1 MRIQK
6 ITTGELRTMKDRE
19 GLVLQG
25 CGGDLREWVD
35 GINQLLT
42 DYGVFSDGARF
53 EHALTF
59 SHRGLT
65 CLLFPFEDVRLDA
78 GKLAVWRLATHSDF
92 GSTWLSDFVPNQLGG
107 FLGEEQPRKPQ
118 CPLIGE
124 DGNIF
129 HLVGV
134 ACRTLRENDLK
145 EQAKELQSRV
155 FSSGS
160 YPEAL
165 GIIGEYVEI
174 TDAEGMGED
183 RDMELQL

>member
-1 MRIQK
+1 MRIQE
-6 ITTGELRTMKDRE
+6 ITTGELRRMNDCE

-65 CLLFPFEDVRLDA
+65 CLLFPFEDVRLDV

-107 FLGEEQPRKPQ
+107 FLGEQQPGKPK
-118 CPLIGE
+118 CPLMGE

-134 ACRTLRENDLK
+134 ACRTLRENNL
-145 EQAKELQSRV
+145 EERAKELQSRV
-155 FSSGS
+155 FSSGN

-174 TDAEGMGED
+174 TDAEGMGEE
-183 RDMELQL
+183 RNMEFQL

>member
-1 MRIQK
+1 MR
-6 ITTGELRTMKDRE
+6 ESWLS
-19 GLVLQG
+19 
-25 CGGDLREWVD
+25 GGWRH
-35 GINQLLT
+35 I
-42 DYGVFSDGARF
+42 RI
-53 EHALTF
+53 
-59 SHRGLT
+59 
-65 CLLFPFEDVRLDA
+65 
-78 GKLAVWRLATHSDF
+78 LA
-92 GSTWLSDFVPNQLGG
+92 STWLSDFVPQPTGR
-107 FLGEEQPRKPQ
+107 FPGEEQPRKPQ

-165 GIIGEYVEI
+165 GIIGGSMWRSQ
-174 TDAEGMGED
+174 TRKGWG
-183 RDMELQL
+183 RP

>member
-1 MRIQK
+1 M
-6 ITTGELRTMKDRE
+6 
-19 GLVLQG
+19 
-25 CGGDLREWVD
+25 
-35 GINQLLT
+35 
-42 DYGVFSDGARF
+42 
-53 EHALTF
+53 
-59 SHRGLT
+59 
-65 CLLFPFEDVRLDA
+65 
-78 GKLAVWRLATHSDF
+78 
-92 GSTWLSDFVPNQLGG
+92 SDFVPNQLGG

>member
-1 MRIQK
+1 M
-6 ITTGELRTMKDRE
+6 
-19 GLVLQG
+19 
-25 CGGDLREWVD
+25 
-35 GINQLLT
+35 
-42 DYGVFSDGARF
+42 
-53 EHALTF
+53 
-59 SHRGLT
+59 
-65 CLLFPFEDVRLDA
+65 
-78 GKLAVWRLATHSDF
+78 
-92 GSTWLSDFVPNQLGG
+92 
-107 FLGEEQPRKPQ
+107 
-118 CPLIGE
+118 
-124 DGNIF
+124 
-129 HLVGV
+129 

>member
-6 ITTGELRTMKDRE
+6 ITTGELRTMNDRE

-78 GKLAVWRLATHSDF
+78 GKLAAGDTF
-92 GSTWLSDFVPNQLGG
+92 GFWQ
-107 FLGEEQPRKPQ
+107 
-118 CPLIGE
+118 
-124 DGNIF
+124 
-129 HLVGV
+129 HLVV
-134 ACRTLRENDLK
+134 
-145 EQAKELQSRV
+145 
-155 FSSGS
+155 
-160 YPEAL
+160 
-165 GIIGEYVEI
+165 
-174 TDAEGMGED
+174 
-183 RDMELQL
+183 

>member
-6 ITTGELRTMKDRE
+6 ITTGELRTMNDRE

-78 GKLAVWRLATHSDF
+78 GS
-92 GSTWLSDFVPNQLGG
+92 WLSGGWRHIRILAAPGCLTLSPTNWAVSWGRSSPGNPNVP
-107 FLGEEQPRKPQ
+107 
-118 CPLIGE
+118 
-124 DGNIF
+124 
-129 HLVGV
+129 
-134 ACRTLRENDLK
+134 
-145 EQAKELQSRV
+145 S
-155 FSSGS
+155 
-160 YPEAL
+160 
-165 GIIGEYVEI
+165 
-174 TDAEGMGED
+174 
-183 RDMELQL
+183 

>member
-6 ITTGELRTMKDRE
+6 ITTGELRTMNDRE

-65 CLLFPFEDVRLDA
+65 CLLFPFEDVRLAA